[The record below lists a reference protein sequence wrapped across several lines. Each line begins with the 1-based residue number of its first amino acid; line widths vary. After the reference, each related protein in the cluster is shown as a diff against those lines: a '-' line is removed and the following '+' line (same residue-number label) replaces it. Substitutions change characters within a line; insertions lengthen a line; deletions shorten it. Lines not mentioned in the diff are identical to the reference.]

1 MSDYSSILTK
11 AIKDGLSRE
20 EALTLLRKVRDWESL
35 HDLMRAA
42 SKVRDEVV
50 GTEVKLMGFVC
61 SITPCTTNPTC
72 KYCFRWANPKLFS
85 WDDVL
90 SDDELEAGMRAIQK
104 VGLRRAELGGGTYAD
119 AVGRDYTLHKLR
131 VAKHAAP
138 RVGIWVTNVSFAP
151 EDVALLAP
159 LVEGITSNLESI
171 NPMTYK
177 ALRPGSDLR
186 KRVEILVEADRLG
199 VPTDTTLMVGLD
211 LSRGLGEPP
220 YEEWVRF
227 LEFVASLKHFRILE
241 IHPFRPTWGSP
252 AQGMEPGSVV
262 ETLKLRA
269 VARLMLRDVWLSGA
283 HTVEGLMA
291 GANLIMHA
299 YPITKSFRPWG
310 HSKIFAS
317 RVRRLVGDAIVVDNL
332 SEVTRA
338 AKELGFSVEGGL

>member
-1 MSDYSSILTK
+1 MADYTAILK
-11 AIKDGLSRE
+11 HAVKDGLGRD
-20 EALTLLRKVRDWESL
+20 EALTLLKKVRNWGSL

-42 SKVRDEVV
+42 SRVRDEEV

-72 KYCFRWANPKLFS
+72 KYCFRWANPRLFS
-85 WDDVL
+85 WGDVL
-90 SDDELEAGMRAIQK
+90 SDEELEAGMRAIQEA
-104 VGLRRAELGGGTYAD
+104 GLRRAELGGGTYAGPF
-119 AVGRDYTLHKLR
+119 GRDYTLHKLR

-159 LVEGITSNLESI
+159 LVEGITSNLESM
-171 NPMTYK
+171 NHATYK

-199 VPTDTTLMVGLD
+199 IPTDTTLMVGL
-211 LSRGLGEPP
+211 GLGGSEAPP
-220 YEEWVRF
+220 YGEWVAF
-227 LEFVASLKHFRILE
+227 LEFVRSLKHFRILE

-252 AQGMEPGSVV
+252 VQGMEPGSVV

-299 YPITKSFRPWG
+299 YPVTKSFRPWG
-310 HSKIFAS
+310 HSRIFAS
-317 RVRRLVGDAIVVDNL
+317 KVRRLAGDAIVVDNL
-332 SEVTRA
+332 GEVTRA